1 MPALDGLRGLAVLAV
16 VLYHGGVAGLG
27 GGFLGVD
34 AFFVLSGFLITSL
47 LLVEWGST
55 GAVSLR
61 RFWGGRGRRA
71 PAPPVVLVPPPGA
84 PPRRPPPG
92 PGRGARGGG
101 GGGLGPGPKRRP
113 TPARGR

>member
-61 RFWGGRGRRA
+61 RFLGGRG
-71 PAPPVVLVPPPGA
+71 PGGGA
-84 PPRRPPPG
+84 PPRGAGPPPG
-92 PGRGARGGG
+92 GPPPRGAPPPPLGGARGG
-101 GGGLGPGPKRRP
+101 
-113 TPARGR
+113 A